1 MKTVVGIVNLQESN
15 DLLRELAATR
25 AVEALPFAGR
35 YRVVD
40 FALSNMIN
48 SGINSVGLMLPDYS
62 RAVLDHIR
70 SGKDWDLAR
79 RRDGLTYLPAAL
91 PDSDSRK
98 GDLKDIYANLD
109 FAELSDQK
117 YVLFVN
123 ASYVYNIDFKKVLDF
138 HKESDAD
145 ITVIYKTVDED
156 REGKTVKIETSTNG
170 VVTDIAETR
179 GIKKGD
185 KAVMAAYLMPVP
197 TFAYI
202 VRTTYERGGQDFLVD
217 GIIRHASE
225 HKISAY
231 EHKGYAARINSTAAY
246 YKANRDCL
254 KTEVWEELFMNKERP
269 IFTKVKDEV
278 PVQYKDTAEVKN
290 SLIANGCIIRG
301 RVENSIIFRGVKV
314 GKGAVVKDCIL
325 MQRCDIE
332 DGARVENMICDKNV
346 IVTKNRWLK
355 GVETFPYIVTKN
367 TRI

>member
-15 DLLRELAATR
+15 ELLRELAATR

-40 FALSNMIN
+40 FSLSNMIN

-91 PDSDSRK
+91 PGNDARK

-109 FAELSDQK
+109 FAELSDKK

-123 ASYVYNIDFKKVLDF
+123 ASYVYNIDFQEVLDF
-138 HKESDAD
+138 HKKAGAD
-145 ITVIYKTVDED
+145 ITMLYKTVTDDKEGQTISIQTDEA
-156 REGKTVKIETSTNG
+156 GK
-170 VVTDIAETR
+170 VTDIAESN
-179 GIKKGD
+179 GVKQGSK
-185 KAVMAAYLMPVP
+185 VVLSAYLMPVP

-202 VRTTYERGGQDFLVD
+202 VRSTYERGGQDFLID
-217 GIIRHASE
+217 GIMRHANDQ
-225 HKISAY
+225 KIFAY
-231 EHKGYAARINSTAAY
+231 EHKGYVARINSTAAY

-254 KTEVWEELFMNKERP
+254 NPEIWGELFMNPDRP
-269 IFTKVKDEV
+269 IFTKVKDAV

-290 SLIANGCIIRG
+290 SLIANGCVIRG

-332 DGARVENMICDKNV
+332 EGARVENIICDKNV

-355 GVETFPYIVTKN
+355 GVESFPYIITKN
-367 TRI
+367 ARI

>member
-1 MKTVVGIVNLQESN
+1 MKKVVGIINLQESN
-15 DLLRELAATR
+15 ELLRELAATR

-40 FALSNMIN
+40 FSLSNMIN
-48 SGINSVGLMLPDYS
+48 SGINTVGLMLPDFS
-62 RAVLDHIR
+62 RAILDHIR

-91 PDSDSRK
+91 PGTDARK

-109 FAELSDQK
+109 FAELSDKK

-123 ASYVYNIDFKKVLDF
+123 GSYVYNIDFQKMLDF
-138 HKESDAD
+138 HKKSGAD
-145 ITVIYKTVDED
+145 ITMLYKTVENDKPG
-156 REGKTVKIETSTNG
+156 RTVVIETSTNG
-170 VVTDIAETR
+170 IVTDLAEVKEVR
-179 GIKKGD
+179 KGQ
-185 KAVMAAYLMPVP
+185 KAVLSAYLMPVP

-202 VRTTYERGGQDFLVD
+202 VRSTYERGGQDFLVD
-217 GIIRHASE
+217 GIMRHASE
-225 HKISAY
+225 QKISAY
-231 EHKGYAARINSTAAY
+231 EHKGYVARINSTEAY

-254 KTEVWEELFMNKERP
+254 NPDIWAELFMNKERP

-278 PVQYKDTAEVKN
+278 PVQYKETAEVKN
-290 SLIANGCIIRG
+290 SLIANGCIIQG

-325 MQRCDIE
+325 MQRCDVAE
-332 DGARVENMICDKNV
+332 GARVENVICDKNV
-346 IVTKNRWLK
+346 MITKNRWLK

-367 TRI
+367 ARI

>member
-15 DLLRELAATR
+15 DLIRELAATR

-40 FALSNMIN
+40 FSLSNMIN
-48 SGINSVGLMLPDYS
+48 SGISSVGLMLPDYS
-62 RAVLDHIR
+62 RAILDHIR

-91 PDSDSRK
+91 PGTDARK

-109 FAELSDQK
+109 FAELSDKK

-123 ASYVYNIDFKKVLDF
+123 GSYVYNIDFQEVLDY
-138 HKESDAD
+138 HQKSGAD
-145 ITVIYKTVDED
+145 ITMIYKTVDED
-156 REGKTVKIETSTNG
+156 NPGKTVVIETATNG
-170 VVTDIAETR
+170 IVTDLAETN
-179 GIKKGD
+179 GAKKGQ
-185 KAVMAAYLMPVP
+185 KTVLSAYLMPVP

-202 VRTTYERGGQDFLVD
+202 VRTSYERGGQDFLID
-217 GIIRHASE
+217 GIMKHASE
-225 HKISAY
+225 QKISAY
-231 EHKGYAARINSTAAY
+231 EHKGYVARINSTEAY

-254 KTEVWEELFMNKERP
+254 NPEIWAELFMNKERP

-290 SLIANGCIIRG
+290 SLVANGCIIRG
-301 RVENSIIFRGVKV
+301 RVENSIIFRGVNV

-325 MQRCDIE
+325 MQRCQIE
-332 DGARVENMICDKNV
+332 EGARVENIICDKNV
-346 IVTKNRWLK
+346 MITKNRWLK
-355 GVETFPYIVTKN
+355 GVESFPYIIKKN

>member
-15 DLLRELAATR
+15 DLIRELAATR

-40 FALSNMIN
+40 FSLSNMIN
-48 SGINSVGLMLPDYS
+48 SGINTVGLMLPDYS
-62 RAVLDHIR
+62 RAILDHIR

-91 PDSDSRK
+91 PGTDARK

-109 FAELSDQK
+109 FAELSDKK

-123 ASYVYNIDFKKVLDF
+123 GSYVYNIDFKNVLDF
-138 HKESDAD
+138 HKKSSAD
-145 ITVIYKTVDED
+145 ITVIYKTVDAD
-156 REGKTVKIETSTNG
+156 KPGNTVVIETSTNG
-170 VVTDIAETR
+170 IVTDLSETS
-179 GIKKGD
+179 GVKKGQ
-185 KAVMAAYLMPVP
+185 KAVLSAYLMPVP

-202 VRTTYERGGQDFLVD
+202 VRSTYERGGQDFLID
-217 GIIRHASE
+217 GIMRHASE
-225 HKISAY
+225 QKISAY
-231 EHKGYAARINSTAAY
+231 EHKGYVARINSTESY
-246 YKANRDCL
+246 YKASRDCL
-254 KTEVWEELFMNKERP
+254 KTEIWQELFMNPERP

-290 SLIANGCIIRG
+290 SLVANGCVIRG
-301 RVENSIIFRGVKV
+301 RVENSIIFRGVNV

-325 MQRCDIE
+325 MQRCQVE
-332 DGARVENMICDKNV
+332 DGARVENVICDKNV
-346 IVTKNRWLK
+346 MITKNRWLK

-367 TRI
+367 ARI

>member
-1 MKTVVGIVNLQESN
+1 LKTVVGIVNLQESN
-15 DLLRELAATR
+15 DLIRELAATR

-40 FALSNMIN
+40 FSLSNMIN

-62 RAVLDHIR
+62 RAILDHIR

-91 PDSDSRK
+91 PGTDARK

-109 FAELSDQK
+109 FAELSDKK

-123 ASYVYNIDFKKVLDF
+123 GSYVYNIDFKEVLDF
-138 HKESDAD
+138 HKKSGAD
-145 ITVIYKTVDED
+145 ITMIYKTVDVD
-156 REGKTVKIETSTNG
+156 KPGKTVVIETSTNG
-170 VVTDIAETR
+170 VVTDLAETN
-179 GIKKGD
+179 GVKKGH
-185 KAVMAAYLMPVP
+185 KAVLSAYLMPVP

-202 VRTTYERGGQDFLVD
+202 VRSTYERGGQDFLID
-217 GIIRHASE
+217 GIMRHAQE
-225 HKISAY
+225 QKISAY
-231 EHKGYAARINSTAAY
+231 EHKGYVARINSTESY

-254 KTEVWEELFMNKERP
+254 NPEIWAELFMNKERP

-314 GKGAVVKDCIL
+314 EKGAVVKDCIL
-325 MQRCDIE
+325 MQRCQVE
-332 DGARVENMICDKNV
+332 EGARVENIICDKNV
-346 IVTKNRWLK
+346 MITKNRWLK
-355 GVETFPYIVTKN
+355 GVEAFPYIITKN
-367 TRI
+367 ARV

>member
-1 MKTVVGIVNLQESN
+1 MKTVVGIVNLQETN
-15 DLLRELAATR
+15 ELLRELAATR

-40 FALSNMIN
+40 FSLSNMIN

-91 PDSDSRK
+91 PGTDARK

-109 FAELSDQK
+109 FAELSDKK

-123 ASYVYNIDFKKVLDF
+123 ASYVYNIDFKKVLEF
-138 HKESDAD
+138 HKNSDSD
-145 ITVIYKTVDED
+145 ITLIYGTVDED
-156 REGKTVKIETSTNG
+156 KEGTAVTIETSTNG
-170 VVTDIAETR
+170 IVTDLAEVK
-179 GIKKGD
+179 GIKKGA
-185 KAVMAAYLMPVP
+185 KAVLSAYLMPVP

-202 VRTTYERGGQDFLVD
+202 VRSTYERGGQDFLLD
-217 GIIRHASE
+217 GIIRHAGE

-231 EHKGYAARINSTAAY
+231 EHKGYVARINSTAAY

-254 KTEVWEELFMNKERP
+254 NPEVWEELFMNEERP
-269 IFTKVKDEV
+269 IYTKVKDEV
-278 PVQYKDTAEVKN
+278 PVQYKDTADVKN
-290 SLIANGCIIRG
+290 SLIANGCIVRG
-301 RVENSIIFRGVKV
+301 TVENSIIFRGVNV

-325 MQRCDIE
+325 MQRCDVQ
-332 DGARVENMICDKNV
+332 DGARVENVICDKNV
-346 IVTKNRWLK
+346 IITKNRWLK
-355 GVETFPYIVTKN
+355 GVESYPYIVTKN